1 MPSRTQITDV
11 NPFMV
16 ELLGYARDEFLG
28 KELWEIGVLT
38 DAAASQDAFR
48 VLQATGYIRYEDLPL
63 QTKAGARRD
72 VEFVSNVYL
81 ENGHQVI
88 QCNIRDI
95 TARLQAEAEIH
106 RLNADLEQR
115 VRDRTVQL
123 DALNHDLEMFNAS
136 VSHDLHTPLRQID
149 SFVEA
154 LRDDYAELLDADGLQ
169 LIRHIGGSTQR
180 MHTLI
185 DALLALSHVS
195 RHALEWQPVD
205 LSALA
210 HEIAIEL
217 HHRQPTRQVDWVIAD
232 GLSTHGDPRLLRIVL
247 DNLLSNAW
255 KFTSTTAQARI
266 EFGEQTAPDGT
277 SVWFV
282 RDNGAGFDMA
292 YGGQV
297 VWGVPAPAPR
307 HGISRHRHRPRD
319 RATHH
324 SPSRR
329 PGLGGGRGGSG
340 GHVVFHT
347 PSGRA
352 HLAQPTSIVLLSGHE
367 DLEACTSEKALENS
381 GFSPHSFHRVA
392 QLTTQMWDVKTA
404 HIAQL
409 DPFELLP
416 EALVRIQLRGIGR
429 QALQVEA
436 WRRAI
441 SQELLDGMAAVD
453 GRSIPDNHHPA
464 RDLAQQVL
472 QEGDHIPRIDGAVLA
487 VEVQL
492 ALWRDRTDGRE
503 MISGSTIPAGWA
515 SGPRGIGAH
524 DTGQGIK
531 ARLVYEEDA
540 FVAGPAPLFD
550 GGPGVVAPPG
560 NRRLVA
566 LAGAPGGLLR
576 TPADRLAQAA
586 DMAWDGRRHQI
597 RGESPQ
603 QCVRGSR
610 ARRES
615 HRLRGL
621 AATGSGRWASCSAVN
636 RRRGTGRMA
645 DVAVPPTPPSRA
657 RAHPLTDGPFADAK
671 RLGDLALGPA
681 LLREVPGLHPSGF
694 FPIVR

>member
-95 TARLQAEAEIH
+95 TVRMQAEAEIH

-136 VSHDLHTPLRQID
+136 VSHDLHAPLRRID

-195 RHALEWQPVD
+195 RHALECQPVD
-205 LSALA
+205 LSTLA

-217 HHRQPTRQVDWVIAD
+217 HRRQPTRQVDWVIAD
-232 GLSTHGDPRLLRIVL
+232 GLSTHGDARLLRIVL

-292 YGGQV
+292 LVDKLFGAFQRLHRDTEFPGTGIGLATVQRIIH
-297 VWGVPAPAPR
+297 R
-307 HGISRHRHRPRD
+307 HG
-319 RATHH
+319 
-324 SPSRR
+324 
-329 PGLGGGRGGSG
+329 GRVWAEG
-340 GHVVFHT
+340 
-347 PSGRA
+347 
-352 HLAQPTSIVLLSGHE
+352 
-367 DLEACTSEKALENS
+367 
-381 GFSPHSFHRVA
+381 
-392 QLTTQMWDVKTA
+392 
-404 HIAQL
+404 
-409 DPFELLP
+409 
-416 EALVRIQLRGIGR
+416 
-429 QALQVEA
+429 
-436 WRRAI
+436 
-441 SQELLDGMAAVD
+441 AVD
-453 GRSIPDNHHPA
+453 QGATLYFTLPVVEPIEHNPLASSSCPDMK
-464 RDLAQQVL
+464 
-472 QEGDHIPRIDGAVLA
+472 I
-487 VEVQL
+487 
-492 ALWRDRTDGRE
+492 
-503 MISGSTIPAGWA
+503 
-515 SGPRGIGAH
+515 
-524 DTGQGIK
+524 
-531 ARLVYEEDA
+531 
-540 FVAGPAPLFD
+540 
-550 GGPGVVAPPG
+550 
-560 NRRLVA
+560 
-566 LAGAPGGLLR
+566 
-576 TPADRLAQAA
+576 
-586 DMAWDGRRHQI
+586 
-597 RGESPQ
+597 
-603 QCVRGSR
+603 
-610 ARRES
+610 
-615 HRLRGL
+615 
-621 AATGSGRWASCSAVN
+621 
-636 RRRGTGRMA
+636 
-645 DVAVPPTPPSRA
+645 
-657 RAHPLTDGPFADAK
+657 
-671 RLGDLALGPA
+671 
-681 LLREVPGLHPSGF
+681 
-694 FPIVR
+694 